1 MPAPPFSCRSVI
13 LENEDSGEGLISV
26 EDSIKLER
34 EGFVFFRKEIEES
47 LLKEAVTEG
56 KPKVVNA
63 EIVEERKD
71 RH

>member
-1 MPAPPFSCRSVI
+1 M
-13 LENEDSGEGLISV
+13 ENEDSGEGLISV

-34 EGFVFFRKEIEES
+34 AGFVFFRKEIEER

-56 KPKVVNA
+56 KPNVVNA
-63 EIVEERKD
+63 EIVEERKA